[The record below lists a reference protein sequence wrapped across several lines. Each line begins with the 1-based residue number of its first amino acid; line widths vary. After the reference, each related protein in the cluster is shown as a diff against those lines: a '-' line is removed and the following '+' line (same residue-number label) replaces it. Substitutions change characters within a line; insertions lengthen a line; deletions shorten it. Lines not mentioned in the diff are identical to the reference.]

1 MPDRG
6 LRRDRS
12 AVHPERA
19 LHLLVSEVPEVMQA
33 RSSSGAG
40 LREASCRR
48 AGGETKMRLKCVCWI
63 LITCCTVYFSQAALA
78 SQQTP
83 EELAQLWLEAIKTS
97 STAKIR
103 PLIHPACP
111 QNSISPE
118 ILARMVQGGLPETYE
133 IETKELGPRA
143 ELEKIYQVVPEKQLN
158 IKYRTNSPE
167 DRARYGLGKG
177 FPIAK
182 ASGEWFFVICA
193 KSG

>member
-1 MPDRG
+1 M
-6 LRRDRS
+6 
-12 AVHPERA
+12 VH
-19 LHLLVSEVPEVMQA
+19 L
-33 RSSSGAG
+33 
-40 LREASCRR
+40 
-48 AGGETKMRLKCVCWI
+48 
-63 LITCCTVYFSQAALA
+63 SQGALA

-167 DRARYGLGKG
+167 DRTRYGLGKG

-182 ASGEWFFVICA
+182 ASGEWFFVVCA

>member
-1 MPDRG
+1 MG
-6 LRRDRS
+6 
-12 AVHPERA
+12 
-19 LHLLVSEVPEVMQA
+19 
-33 RSSSGAG
+33 
-40 LREASCRR
+40 
-48 AGGETKMRLKCVCWI
+48 LKCACSI
-63 LITCCTVYFSQAALA
+63 LIAGCMVYFSQGALA

-83 EELAQLWLEAIKTS
+83 EELARLWLEAIKTN

-182 ASGEWFFVICA
+182 ASGAWFFVICA

>member
-1 MPDRG
+1 M
-6 LRRDRS
+6 
-12 AVHPERA
+12 VH
-19 LHLLVSEVPEVMQA
+19 LSQ
-33 RSSSGAG
+33 GA
-40 LREASCRR
+40 S
-48 AGGETKMRLKCVCWI
+48 
-63 LITCCTVYFSQAALA
+63 A

-118 ILARMVQGGLPETYE
+118 ILARMVQGGLPATYE

-143 ELEKIYQVVPEKQLN
+143 ELEKIYQIVPEKQLN

>member
-1 MPDRG
+1 
-6 LRRDRS
+6 
-12 AVHPERA
+12 
-19 LHLLVSEVPEVMQA
+19 MQA

-40 LREASCRR
+40 GAKLLAGEQ
-48 AGGETKMRLKCVCWI
+48 AGGETKMGLKCVCSI
-63 LITCCTVYFSQAALA
+63 FVACCMVYLSQGALA

-83 EELAQLWLEAIKTS
+83 EELARLWLEAIKTS

-118 ILARMVQGGLPETYE
+118 ILGRMVQGGLPETYE

-167 DRARYGLGKG
+167 DRAKYGLGKG

>member
-1 MPDRG
+1 MG
-6 LRRDRS
+6 
-12 AVHPERA
+12 
-19 LHLLVSEVPEVMQA
+19 
-33 RSSSGAG
+33 
-40 LREASCRR
+40 
-48 AGGETKMRLKCVCWI
+48 LKCACSI
-63 LITCCTVYFSQAALA
+63 LIAGCMVYLPQGALA

-83 EELAQLWLEAIKTS
+83 EELARLWLEAIKTN

-167 DRARYGLGKG
+167 DKAKYGLGKG

>member
-1 MPDRG
+1 
-6 LRRDRS
+6 
-12 AVHPERA
+12 
-19 LHLLVSEVPEVMQA
+19 
-33 RSSSGAG
+33 
-40 LREASCRR
+40 
-48 AGGETKMRLKCVCWI
+48 MRLKFGCSI
-63 LITCCTVYFSQAALA
+63 LIACCMAHLPQGALA

-118 ILARMVQGGLPETYE
+118 ILERMVQGGLPETYE